1 MQPGNF
7 SVTLGNPLLKMTG
20 SIELKKGFPFP
31 TKTDNDLAKT
41 KPWDG
46 ATRINLGPA
55 DNNAGLDSDLSWKQ
69 GSELGTQHEC
79 RQPGVSSEGI

>member
-20 SIELKKGFPFP
+20 SIELKKGFPFS

-46 ATRINLGPA
+46 AT
-55 DNNAGLDSDLSWKQ
+55 
-69 GSELGTQHEC
+69 
-79 RQPGVSSEGI
+79 